1 MRSVSIILASLF
13 LLGCASRTSEKSVP
27 VEVQNIK
34 NSDFKPAKEVRYV
47 KSQDSISLTKDISS
61 KANILKLESLDRSKL
76 YEDFNSETPL
86 DKLAQTCY
94 EKEFNDAKEQI
105 QELEEKYR
113 SNIIFWNQV
122 ATCFMLEKEYRKAL
136 LFYNKALEFNPSYAP
151 VLNNIGVMY
160 ENQNEDEKALL
171 SYQKAIK
178 ADKYARTPKLNAALL
193 YLKYSIYSKAKSI
206 LSGLKQLDANDN
218 EVLNAYAT
226 SLLMDGNSKSAIS
239 VFRNIDKDLFERPS
253 YGLNYAMALYI
264 TKNKKESIDV
274 FEDID
279 IEKKDLAYDYY
290 LKVKSILGVR

>member
-1 MRSVSIILASLF
+1 MRSISVIFASLV
-13 LLGCASRTSEKSVP
+13 LVGCASTSNEKSIP
-27 VEVQNIK
+27 AEVQNIK
-34 NSDFKPAKEVRYV
+34 NSDFTAAKEIKYI
-47 KSQDSISLTKDISS
+47 KSQDSIRLPKDLAN

-76 YEDFNSETPL
+76 YEDFKNETPL

-94 EKEFNDAKEQI
+94 EKEFEDAKEQI

-160 ENQNEDEKALL
+160 ENQNQDEKALL
-171 SYQKAIK
+171 SYQRAIK

-193 YLKYSIYSKAKSI
+193 YLEYSLYSKAQNI
-206 LSGLKQLDANDN
+206 LSGLNKLDVNDN

-226 SLLMDGNSKSAIS
+226 SLLMSGNTQSALS
-239 VFRNIDKDLFERPS
+239 LYKRIDKDLFEIPS
-253 YGLNYAMALYI
+253 FGLNYAMALYI
-264 TKNKKESIDV
+264 SDNKKKSIDI

-279 IEKKDLAYDYY
+279 IDKKDLTYSYY
-290 LKVKSILGVR
+290 LNVKSVLGVR

>member
-1 MRSVSIILASLF
+1 MRSVSVILASLF
-13 LLGCASRTSEKSVP
+13 LIGCASTTIEKSIP
-27 VEVQNIK
+27 AEVKDIK
-34 NSDFKPAKEVRYV
+34 NSDFSPAKEVKYV
-47 KSQDSISLTKDISS
+47 KSQDSISLPKDVSK

-94 EKEFNDAKEQI
+94 ENEFKDAKEQI
-105 QELEEKYR
+105 QSLEEKYR

-178 ADKYARTPKLNAALL
+178 ADKYARTPKLNAALI
-193 YLKYSIYSKAKSI
+193 YLKYSLYSKAQDI
-206 LSGLKQLDANDN
+206 LSGLKKLDSSDN

-226 SLLMDGNSKSAIS
+226 SMLMSGSHQSALTI
-239 VFRNIDKDLFERPS
+239 FKNIDKDLFESPS
-253 YGLNYAMALYI
+253 YGLNYALALYYS
-264 TKNKKESIDV
+264 KNKKESIDV

-279 IEKKDLAYDYY
+279 IEKKDLAYNYY
-290 LKVKSILGVR
+290 LKVKSVLGVR